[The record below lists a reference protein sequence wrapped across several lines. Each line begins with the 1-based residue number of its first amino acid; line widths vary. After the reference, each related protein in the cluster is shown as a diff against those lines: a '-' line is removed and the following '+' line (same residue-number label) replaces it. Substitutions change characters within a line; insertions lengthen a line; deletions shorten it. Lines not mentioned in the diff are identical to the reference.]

1 MLRCIPP
8 GVLPATMPMERL
20 ERSLLDRERSLSS
33 YIGHGI
39 AIPHARIEGL
49 SGALVAFAR
58 IRGGVL
64 VQGRQERARMAFLLL
79 TPAENPR
86 QHIRLLSQLAAL
98 VESEFVMERL
108 ATAEQPGEVV
118 EALSAAG
125 RVANS

>member
-1 MLRCIPP
+1 
-8 GVLPATMPMERL
+8 
-20 ERSLLDRERSLSS
+20 
-33 YIGHGI
+33 
-39 AIPHARIEGL
+39 
-49 SGALVAFAR
+49 
-58 IRGGVL
+58 
-64 VQGRQERARMAFLLL
+64 MAFLLL